1 MPVTPFRAA
10 LALAATLGAVAC
22 SRATGGDAPAAV
34 GVAPDPPNAC
44 AKDLTPGDLA
54 EILGPSGV
62 TVKAIP
68 SDVGACAFDGPGHSG
83 VTVSLRSGDEIEPFW
98 RLTIDASGARM
109 TPLAGVGEAA
119 LRTPQ
124 GGTVLARQ
132 GALSCQVD
140 LVGLKAAL
148 HQKGIDGSRDLL
160 ARKLGALCAK
170 VFAARRA

>member
-1 MPVTPFRAA
+1 MPVTPIRAA
-10 LALAATLGAVAC
+10 FALAAMLGAAAC
-22 SRATGGDAPAAV
+22 SRAPGGDASAA
-34 GVAPDPPNAC
+34 GGNTPNAC

-68 SDVGACAFDGPGHSG
+68 SNVGACAFDGPGQTG
-83 VTVSLRSGDEIEPFW
+83 VMVSLRSGDEIEPFW
-98 RLTIDASGARM
+98 RLTVDANGAGM

-124 GGTVLARQ
+124 GATVLARQ

-148 HQKGIDGSRDLL
+148 RQKGIEGSTDLL